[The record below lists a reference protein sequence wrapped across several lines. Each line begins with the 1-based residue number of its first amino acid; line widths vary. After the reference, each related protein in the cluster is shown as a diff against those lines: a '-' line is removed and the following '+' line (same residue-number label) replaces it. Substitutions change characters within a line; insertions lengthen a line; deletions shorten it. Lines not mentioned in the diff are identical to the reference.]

1 MLHATKRNGNVY
13 LDELIYSKCMHINM
27 QILGQ
32 TMYQTGYQKAPISA
46 LNLESSFC
54 YKSNCNWLVS
64 LENNEAKQVKNL
76 I

>member
-1 MLHATKRNGNVY
+1 
-13 LDELIYSKCMHINM
+13 M

-54 YKSNCNWLVS
+54 YKSNCNWLVVAQETMPS
-64 LENNEAKQVKNL
+64 KMKAQEMLKIRDNQNNNATKD